1 MSNPLTHVATRSAGV
16 IVGAPP
22 RGTELGMERV
32 LEGRYKIEE
41 PLGVGGSSQVYL
53 ARDQAL
59 NRDVA
64 LKVLDPGAAADGNT
78 RRMFVKEARALAQLS
93 HPNIVAVYDVGEVDG
108 SPFIVMEYLAGGSL
122 KQKIEGTGPLKPG
135 DAVRVAIEVANG
147 LAFAHSKGIIHA
159 DLKPSN
165 ILFDANETAKICDF
179 GIARTPQEDADT
191 PQLYATAMYVAPERV
206 EGKTTTVQS
215 DVYGL
220 GLVLYEALVGK
231 PPFTSSNAA
240 VLLRDHVVR
249 QPVPPSHLRPSVP
262 KELDTVALK
271 ALAKQPSLRYQKASD
286 FAVALQRIENV
297 DKELAT
303 TRMVM
308 ADPLEDFIPRTEQS
322 PVVAL
327 FSAYGQPIR
336 RVFFA
341 LFAALPVFA
350 MATLAGFEIVG
361 SLLAA
366 ALVAVVGAAGQ
377 LGIAIAIGWVI
388 ETALL
393 FVFVPGLSLLFAALG
408 VLLYLRTTPPEQI
421 ALAMAIPVLTPLGL
435 APAMILTAAAVFGLT
450 GVLTVGAS
458 ATMTMLFAVAMGV
471 QSLGPYAQT
480 GLSLRQESLFNPV
493 RAAETKAALATF
505 VQNSNDRLGPLG
517 TQLDPAVLWS
527 QMSGLVSRLA
537 GATLETWIAT
547 VLAWTMA
554 ALTVWTVTRLLRT
567 FFDTLLRRPKR
578 WFALY
583 VLAAGA
589 GVTGGAA
596 ILYMLAVTLS
606 ALDNAP
612 GRPGNGVLFLAAM
625 TGAILAL
632 AAGVVISATEQPEPE
647 AEGSIP
653 MAARRMP
660 VR

>member
-1 MSNPLTHVATRSAGV
+1 
-16 IVGAPP
+16 
-22 RGTELGMERV
+22 MERV
-32 LEGRYKIEE
+32 LKGRYKIEE

-64 LKVLDPGAAADGNT
+64 LKVLDAPAAADGNT
-78 RRMFVKEARALAQLS
+78 RKMFVKEARALAQLS

-147 LAFAHSKGIIHA
+147 LAFAHSKGIVHA

-206 EGKTTTVQS
+206 EGKSTTVQS

-249 QPVPPSHLRPSVP
+249 QPVPPSHLRQSLP
-262 KELDTVALK
+262 KELDSVALK
-271 ALAKQPSLRYQKASD
+271 ALAKQPNLRYQKASD

-303 TRMVM
+303 TRLVM
-308 ADPLEDFIPRTEQS
+308 ADPLEDFIPKTEQS

-377 LGIAIAIGWVI
+377 LGMAIAIGWVI

-408 VLLYLRTTPPEQI
+408 ILLYLRTTPPEQI

-450 GVLTVGAS
+450 GVLTVAAS
-458 ATMTMLFAVAMGV
+458 ATLTMLFAVAMGL

-480 GLSLRQESLFNPV
+480 GMSLRQESLFNPV
-493 RAAETKAALATF
+493 RAAETKAALLTF
-505 VQNSNDRLGPLG
+505 VQNSNDRWGPIG

-527 QMSGLVSRLA
+527 QMTGLVSRLA

-596 ILYMLAVTLS
+596 ILYMFAVTLT

-612 GRPGNGVLFLAAM
+612 GRPGNGVLFLAAV

-653 MAARRMP
+653 MSARRMP